1 MSLFA
6 PPGMSSLTP
15 AAHNSQ
21 ASSAPGRLNKPSALE
36 RSARD
41 EMNAQVI
48 DSLNVSIGAGN
59 KSQQLLYRSAI
70 DKINELLAPDFGAD
84 ALQAAAAKQD
94 NTAEATA
101 ERILSLSLGFYDA
114 YAQQH
119 PEMSEEERASS
130 FVALVRGGFEQG
142 FNEAKDILE
151 GLKVLGGDIAS
162 GIQQTFELVQKGYD
176 DFLASKLPAASTTD
190 SSA

>member
-1 MSLFA
+1 MSLF
-6 PPGMSSLTP
+6 PTSGMSSLTP
-15 AAHNSQ
+15 VAHNSQ

-70 DKINELLAPDFGAD
+70 DKINELLAPDFGPD
-84 ALQAAAAKQD
+84 ALQTAADKQD
-94 NTAEATA
+94 NSAAATA

-119 PEMSEEERASS
+119 PEMSEEERATS

-142 FNEAKDILE
+142 FNEARDILD

-176 DFLASKLPAASTTD
+176 DFLASKLPPKSD
-190 SSA
+190 SSSA

>member
-1 MSLFA
+1 MSLF
-6 PPGMSSLTP
+6 PTPGMSSLTP
-15 AAHNSQ
+15 AAQNSQ

-70 DKINELLAPDFGAD
+70 DKINELLAPDFGPD
-84 ALQAAAAKQD
+84 ALQATAAKQD
-94 NTAEATA
+94 NSAEATA
-101 ERILSLSLGFYDA
+101 ERILSLSLGFYDS

-119 PEMSEEERASS
+119 PEMSEEERATS
-130 FVALVRGGFEQG
+130 FVELVRGGFEQG
-142 FNEAKDILE
+142 FNEAKDILN

-176 DFLASKLPAASTTD
+176 DFLAGKLQPKSD
-190 SSA
+190 SGG

>member
-1 MSLFA
+1 MSLL
-6 PPGMSSLTP
+6 PTLGMSSLTP
-15 AAHNSQ
+15 AAQNSQ
-21 ASSAPGRLNKPSALE
+21 ASSAPGRINKPSALE

-41 EMNAQVI
+41 EMNAQLVGN
-48 DSLNVSIGAGN
+48 LNVSIGAGN

-70 DKINELLAPDFGAD
+70 DRINELLAPEFGPD

-94 NTAEATA
+94 NSAEATA

-119 PEMSEEERASS
+119 PEMNEEERATS
-130 FVALVRGGFEQG
+130 FVELVRGGFEQG
-142 FNEAKDILE
+142 FNEAKDILD

-176 DFLASKLPAASTTD
+176 DFLAGKLQPKSD
-190 SSA
+190 SSG

>member
-6 PPGMSSLTP
+6 TPGMSSLTP
-15 AAHNSQ
+15 AAQNSQ
-21 ASSAPGRLNKPSALE
+21 ASNAPGRLNKPSALE

-84 ALQAAAAKQD
+84 ALQAAATKQD

-114 YAQQH
+114 YAKQN
-119 PEMSEEERASS
+119 PDKSTEELANG
-130 FVALVRGGFEQG
+130 FVSLVRSGFEKG

-151 GLKVLGGDIAS
+151 GLKVWGGTIATDI
-162 GIQQTFELVQKGYD
+162 QKTYELVQKGYD